1 MARPQCDT
9 PLVVVVVGGF
19 LQGTKL
25 TLKETKPP
33 SERQ

>member
-9 PLVVVVVGGF
+9 PLVVVVGGF